1 MSIDVLMPAL
11 SPTMEEGTLAKWH
24 VKKGDKVS
32 SGDVIAEIE
41 TDKATMEV
49 EAVDEG
55 VVEDILVPEGSEG
68 VKVNTP
74 IARLSGD
81 DAAAAAPAPKAEPA
95 KAEAPKAEPAKA
107 EAPKPAPAPVAA
119 TPAPARASG
128 ERIFASPLAR
138 RIAEQKGL
146 DLGQMQGSGPHGR
159 IIKRDVEGAT
169 PQAAKPAAAAAT
181 SAAAPRQ
188 ALSLAQ
194 MGIPDG
200 SYDLIPLDG
209 MRKTVARRM
218 TDSFR
223 DVPHFP
229 LNIDLEIDGLLSSR
243 AKINAMLEKQGV
255 KVSVNDLVIK
265 AAAEPRKVQTLAQM
279 GIPDGSYDLIPLDG
293 MRKAIARRMVDS
305 VNAVP
310 HFPLTIDVEIDALL
324 AARARVN
331 ALLEKSGVKVSVN
344 DFVIKASAM
353 ALKAV
358 PEANASYTPEGIAM
372 HHNAD
377 VAMAVAIDG
386 GLITPI
392 IRKAELKSLSQIAV
406 EAKDL
411 AKRARD
417 RKLKPEEFQ
426 GGTFS
431 VSNLGMFGIK
441 AFASIINEPQGAIMS
456 VGAGE
461 QRPVVKNGQLA
472 IATVMTVTLTCDH
485 RVVDGA
491 VGAKFLQT
499 FKAMI
504 EDPVTMLA

>member
-55 VVEDILVPEGSEG
+55 VVEDILVAEGSEG

-74 IARLSGD
+74 IARLSGE
-81 DAAAAAPAPKAEPA
+81 DAGSTPPPVKDEAS
-95 KAEAPKAEPAKA
+95 KAEAPKAAEPKADAPKA
-107 EAPKPAPAPVAA
+107 EAVTAAKPAAA
-119 TPAPARASG
+119 APARASG
-128 ERIFASPLAR
+128 ERVFASPLAR
-138 RIAEQKGL
+138 RMAEQKGL
-146 DLGQMQGSGPHGR
+146 DLSQVQGSGPRGR

-169 PQAAKPAAAAAT
+169 PQAKAPAAVGGAA
-181 SAAAPRQ
+181 SAPRQ
-188 ALSLAQ
+188 VQSLAQ

-209 MRKTVARRM
+209 MKKTVARRM
-218 TDSFR
+218 SDSFR

-229 LNIDLEIDGLLSSR
+229 LTIDLEIDGLLAGR
-243 AKINAMLEKQGV
+243 ARINAMLEKQGV

-265 AAAEPRKVQTLAQM
+265 AAA
-279 GIPDGSYDLIPLDG
+279 I
-293 MRKAIARRMVDS
+293 
-305 VNAVP
+305 
-310 HFPLTIDVEIDALL
+310 
-324 AARARVN
+324 
-331 ALLEKSGVKVSVN
+331 
-344 DFVIKASAM
+344 
-353 ALKAV
+353 ALKQV
-358 PEANASYTPEGIAM
+358 PEANASYSPEGIAM

-377 VAMAVAIDG
+377 IAMAVAIDG

-392 IRKAELKSLSQIAV
+392 IRKAETKGLAQIAA

-411 AKRARD
+411 AERART

-431 VSNLGMFGIK
+431 ISNLGMMGIK
-441 AFASIINEPQGAIMS
+441 SFNSIINEPQGAILS

-472 IATVMTVTLTCDH
+472 IATVMSVTLTCDH

-491 VGAKFLQT
+491 IGARWLQA
-499 FKAMI
+499 FKVLI
-504 EDPVTMLA
+504 EDPITMIV

>member
-1 MSIDVLMPAL
+1 MTDILMPAL
-11 SPTMEEGTLAKWH
+11 SPTMEEGVLAKWH
-24 VKKGDKVS
+24 VKVGDTVKA
-32 SGDVIAEIE
+32 GDVIAEIE

-55 VVEDILVPEGSEG
+55 EVTDILVAEGTEG

-74 IARLSGD
+74 IARLKDEGG
-81 DAAAAAPAPKAEPA
+81 AAAPAPKAA
-95 KAEAPKAEPAKA
+95 ASAEPAQA
-107 EAPKPAPAPVAA
+107 APAQTAPVPAKVPA
-119 TPAPARASG
+119 APARVDGA
-128 ERIFASPLAR
+128 RVFASPLAR
-138 RIAEQKGL
+138 RLAAQGNIDLSSIKGT
-146 DLGQMQGSGPHGR
+146 GPHGR
-159 IIKRDVEGAT
+159 IVKRDLEGAPT
-169 PQAAKPAAAAAT
+169 GAAKPAAASAP
-181 SAAAPRQ
+181 AAAGETRKVQ
-188 ALSLAQ
+188 SLAQ

-200 SYDLIPLDG
+200 SYDLVPLDG
-209 MRKTVARRM
+209 MRKAIARRL

-229 LNIDLEIDGLLSSR
+229 LTIDCRIDGLL
-243 AKINAMLEKQGV
+243 
-255 KVSVNDLVIK
+255 
-265 AAAEPRKVQTLAQM
+265 
-279 GIPDGSYDLIPLDG
+279 
-293 MRKAIARRMVDS
+293 
-305 VNAVP
+305 
-310 HFPLTIDVEIDALL
+310 
-324 AARARVN
+324 AARVKVN
-331 ALLEKSGVKVSVN
+331 ALLEKDGVKVSVN

-358 PEANASYTPEGIAM
+358 PEANASYSPEGIAM
-372 HHNAD
+372 HHHAD

-392 IRKAELKSLSQIAV
+392 IRKAETKTLSQIAT
-406 EAKDL
+406 ESKDL

-441 AFASIINEPQGAIMS
+441 SFASIINEPQGAIMS
-456 VGAGE
+456 VGTGE
-461 QRPVVKNGQLA
+461 QRPVVVNGQLSV
-472 IATVMTVTLTCDH
+472 ATVMTVTLTCDH

-491 VGAKFLQT
+491 IGAKFLQV

>member
-1 MSIDVLMPAL
+1 MTDILMPAL
-11 SPTMEEGTLAKWH
+11 SPTMEEGVLAKWH
-24 VKKGDKVS
+24 VKVGDTVKA
-32 SGDVIAEIE
+32 GDVIAEIE

-55 VVEDILVPEGSEG
+55 EVTDILVAEGTEG

-74 IARLSGD
+74 IARLKDEGG
-81 DAAAAAPAPKAEPA
+81 AAAPAPKA
-95 KAEAPKAEPAKA
+95 AEAPKVAPAAAQPAPAAAAPAKA
-107 EAPKPAPAPVAA
+107 AAAPAKAA
-119 TPAPARASG
+119 GA
-128 ERIFASPLAR
+128 RIFASPLAR
-138 RIAEQKGL
+138 RLAAQAGL
-146 DLGQMQGSGPHGR
+146 DLASIKGTGPHGR
-159 IIKRDVEGAT
+159 VVKRDVEGVSKGGAQPAT
-169 PQAAKPAAAAAT
+169 A
-181 SAAAPRQ
+181 SAAAGGEPRKVQ
-188 ALSLAQ
+188 SLAQ

-200 SYDLIPLDG
+200 SYDLVPLDG
-209 MRKTVARRM
+209 MRKAIARRL

-229 LNIDLEIDGLLSSR
+229 LTIDCEIDGLLASR
-243 AKINAMLEKQGV
+243 AK
-255 KVSVNDLVIK
+255 
-265 AAAEPRKVQTLAQM
+265 
-279 GIPDGSYDLIPLDG
+279 
-293 MRKAIARRMVDS
+293 
-305 VNAVP
+305 
-310 HFPLTIDVEIDALL
+310 
-324 AARARVN
+324 VN
-331 ALLEKSGVKVSVN
+331 ALLEKDGVKVSVN

-358 PEANASYTPEGIAM
+358 PEANASYSPEGIAM

-392 IRKAELKSLSQIAV
+392 IRKAETKSLSQIAT
-406 EAKDL
+406 ESKDL

-472 IATVMTVTLTCDH
+472 VATVMTVTLTCDH

-491 VGAKFLQT
+491 VGAKFLQV

>member
-55 VVEDILVPEGSEG
+55 VIEDILVAEGSEG

-74 IARLSGD
+74 IARLSGED
-81 DAAAAAPAPKAEPA
+81 GGSAPPAPKADAP
-95 KAEAPKAEPAKA
+95 KAEAPKAAEPAKA
-107 EAPKPAPAPVAA
+107 AAAEPAPVAKA
-119 TPAPARASG
+119 VPAPQAPAAQASG
-128 ERIFASPLAR
+128 ERVFASPLAR

-146 DLGQMQGSGPHGR
+146 DLAQVQGSGPHGR
-159 IIKRDVEGAT
+159 IIKRDVEVAT
-169 PQAAKPAAAAAT
+169 PSAKAPAAAPAAGT
-181 SAAAPRQ
+181 PAPARQ
-188 ALSLAQ
+188 VQSLAQ

-200 SYDLIPLDG
+200 TYDLIPLDG
-209 MRKTVARRM
+209 MRKTVARRL

-229 LNIDLEIDGLLSSR
+229 LTIDLEIDGLLASR

-255 KVSVNDLVIK
+255 KVSVNDLVLK
-265 AAAEPRKVQTLAQM
+265 AAAV
-279 GIPDGSYDLIPLDG
+279 
-293 MRKAIARRMVDS
+293 
-305 VNAVP
+305 
-310 HFPLTIDVEIDALL
+310 
-324 AARARVN
+324 
-331 ALLEKSGVKVSVN
+331 
-344 DFVIKASAM
+344 
-353 ALKAV
+353 ALKRV
-358 PEANASYTPEGIAM
+358 PEANASYSPEGIAM

-377 VAMAVAIDG
+377 IAMAVAIDG

-392 IRKAELKSLSQIAV
+392 IRKCETKGLAQIAV

-411 AKRARD
+411 AERARS

-441 AFASIINEPQGAIMS
+441 SFASILNEPQGAILS

-461 QRPVVKNGQLA
+461 QRPVVKNGELT
-472 IATVMTVTLTCDH
+472 IATVMSVTLTCDH

-491 VGAKFLQT
+491 IGARWLQA
-499 FKAMI
+499 FKALIEEPITMI
-504 EDPVTMLA
+504 V

>member
-24 VKKGDKVS
+24 VKKGDQVK

-55 VVEDILVPEGSEG
+55 TVEDILVPEGTEG
-68 VKVNTP
+68 VKVNAP

-81 DAAAAAPAPKAEPA
+81 DGGASAAPPA
-95 KAEAPKAEPAKA
+95 KAEAPKTEASKA
-107 EAPKPAPAPVAA
+107 EAPRPAAAPAPRPAPAQAA
-119 TPAPARASG
+119 PAPAKAADG
-128 ERIFASPLAR
+128 GRIFASPLAR
-138 RIAEQKGL
+138 RIAEQRGI
-146 DLGQMQGSGPHGR
+146 DLAGVQGSGPHGR
-159 IIKRDVEGAT
+159 IVKADVEGAK
-169 PQAAKPAAAAAT
+169 PGQAAPRPAAAPAAGAPST

-188 ALSLAQ
+188 VLSLEQ
-194 MGIPDG
+194 QGIAPG

-229 LNIDLEIDGLLSSR
+229 LTIDLEIDGLLAARS
-243 AKINAMLEKQGV
+243 KINAMLEKDGG
-255 KVSVNDLVIK
+255 KVSVNDMVIK
-265 AAAEPRKVQTLAQM
+265 AAAV
-279 GIPDGSYDLIPLDG
+279 
-293 MRKAIARRMVDS
+293 
-305 VNAVP
+305 
-310 HFPLTIDVEIDALL
+310 
-324 AARARVN
+324 
-331 ALLEKSGVKVSVN
+331 
-344 DFVIKASAM
+344 
-353 ALKAV
+353 ALKRV

-372 HHNAD
+372 HHHAD
-377 VAMAVAIDG
+377 IAMAVAVPH

-392 IRKAELKSLSQIAV
+392 IRAAETKGLAQIAK

-411 AKRARD
+411 AERARSK
-417 RKLKPEEFQ
+417 KLKPEEYL

-431 VSNLGMFGIK
+431 ISNLGMFGIK
-441 AFASIINEPQGAIMS
+441 SFASIINEPQGAILS

-461 QRPVVKNGQLA
+461 KRPVVRGGELA
-472 IATVMTVTLTCDH
+472 VATVMSLTLTCDH

-491 VGAKFLQT
+491 TGARFLAAL
-499 FKAMI
+499 KPLI
-504 EDPVTMLA
+504 EDPITMIV